1 MVDEVVG
8 KARLAIAAVG
18 RDVAKAA
25 LLSSLDESDRVSV
38 GNHGDLLLFEDA
50 ASVTTDVGGSKNVSP
65 SRLLFTSPTMPTAR
79 SLINDTIT
87 MAAART
93 NLSL

>member
-8 KARLAIAAVG
+8 KARLAEAAVG

-25 LLSSLDESDRVSV
+25 LLSSLDESDRFSV
-38 GNHGDLLLFEDA
+38 GNYGDLLLFEDA
-50 ASVTTDVGGSKNVSP
+50 ASVTTDGSKHANVSP
-65 SRLLFTSPTMPTAR
+65 SRLLFTSPSIPTAR